1 MNATFFFNEDEGPV
15 ADGIEY
21 DPSIGFA
28 LQAGADYDLDGE
40 PGGWALNVDVKKVW
54 IEPEVKVDLTS
65 ALGPSLGAERVMVDA
80 DVEINPV
87 IVGVGFGYKF

>member
-1 MNATFFFNEDEGPV
+1 M
-15 ADGIEY
+15 
-21 DPSIGFA
+21 
-28 LQAGADYDLDGE
+28 
-40 PGGWALNVDVKKVW
+40 KKVW

-87 IVGVGFGYKF
+87 IVGVGLGYKF